1 MVVKLCGQIYLIL
14 LNSIHDIILLI
25 SQLISFLVVFDW
37 SYFTQ
42 SRAYSQSGLTSS
54 AMGLSRLSRPK
65 PSSAK
70 EEILRTFVVSYRTVL
85 IKSRYLGSGGKLR
98 AYKYRA

>member
-1 MVVKLCGQIYLIL
+1 
-14 LNSIHDIILLI
+14 
-25 SQLISFLVVFDW
+25 
-37 SYFTQ
+37 
-42 SRAYSQSGLTSS
+42 
-54 AMGLSRLSRPK
+54 MGLSRLSRPK

-98 AYKYRA
+98 AYKYRP